1 MRIVIIRCDLID
13 SDIGE
18 ISPELARK
26 DGRVLFF
33 ENADGAHQFAD
44 TNEID
49 TYELDD
55 LDEIKAEDD
64 LEFEEA

>member
-13 SDIGE
+13 SDTGE

-26 DGRVLFF
+26 DGKVLFF
-33 ENADGAHQFAD
+33 ENTEGAHQFANA
-44 TNEID
+44 NEID